1 LAANANVGLEVTDRE
16 VEEEERWEDARIGAE
31 ASGSGDRIGDPTPAV
46 CVFGWIG
53 GEAEMEGGG
62 GRGERIRQRGA
73 RVPPNFILRKCDWS
87 RWISDGRP
95 QIVGPLG
102 RTGLVSFLLYLILF
116 LFFFF
121 LLHHYK

>member
-53 GEAEMEGGG
+53 GGAEMEGGG
-62 GRGERIRQRGA
+62 GA
-73 RVPPNFILRKCDWS
+73 
-87 RWISDGRP
+87 GRENKAE
-95 QIVGPLG
+95 G
-102 RTGLVSFLLYLILF
+102 S
-116 LFFFF
+116 
-121 LLHHYK
+121 